1 MEKVLRYLE
10 EHKEEHLALAM
21 RLMAQPSISPTGE
34 GMAECAALLRSF
46 MEDAGVKTQ
55 LLPTPGHPILYG
67 EVDAGAPFT
76 VLIYGHYDVQPPEPL
91 ELWESPP
98 FTPTIRNGR
107 VYARGAGDNKGQLMA
122 NLLAVRAYHKTGT
135 PLPVNVKFIFEG
147 EEESSSAHLAWAVE
161 RYKEKL
167 RCDMVYTADGPQHA
181 SGAPTVLL
189 GVRGILY
196 VQVDCVAADRD
207 HHSGNKGGAVPN
219 PAWYLME
226 ALRQFWNGSPH
237 EVAIPGF
244 YDAVRPLTPFEEELL
259 AKLPWD
265 PAETARALG
274 LPEGHFDQTSAEE
287 FYARTLMRPTLNI
300 CGFTSGYGGPGSKTI
315 IPAKASAKLD
325 MRLVADQDPA
335 QIYELFVGH
344 LRRVTEPMERHGV
357 RFSVQH
363 LGDMAPSR
371 TPGDR
376 PEPQAVI
383 RAVREAYGAEPVVMP
398 CLGGSLPDYVWTR
411 ILGVPSVVVPYAN
424 HDEENHAPNENM
436 ALDCFWGGI
445 RCTAT
450 VLARLG
456 DMARGAVRGRIC
468 G

>member
-1 MEKVLRYLE
+1 MEKVLGYLA
-10 EHKEEHLALAM
+10 EHREEHLQMAM

-34 GMAECAALLRSF
+34 GMAECAALLRSM
-46 MEDAGVKTQ
+46 MEESGVRTEV
-55 LLPTPGHPILYG
+55 LATPGHPILFG

-91 ELWESPP
+91 ELWHSPP
-98 FTPTIRNGR
+98 FEPTIRNGR
-107 VYARGAGDNKGQLMA
+107 IYARGAGDNKGQLMA
-122 NLLAVRAYHKTGT
+122 NLLAVRAYLKTGT
-135 PLPVNVKFIFEG
+135 PLPVNVKFLFEG

-161 RYKEKL
+161 RYKERL
-167 RCDMVYTADGPQHA
+167 RCDMVYTADGPQHT

-196 VQVDCVAADRD
+196 VQVDCEAADRD
-207 HHSGNKGGAVPN
+207 HHSGNRGGAVPN

-226 ALRQFWNGSPH
+226 ALRRFWHESPH

-244 YDAVRPLTPFEEELL
+244 YDKVRPVTPFEQELL
-259 AKLPWD
+259 ERLPWD
-265 PAETARALG
+265 PAETARSLG
-274 LPEGHFDQTSAEE
+274 LPEGQFAGSSAAE

-315 IPAKASAKLD
+315 IPARASAKLD
-325 MRLVADQDPA
+325 MRLVVDQEPDEIFA
-335 QIYELFVGH
+335 LFAAH
-344 LRRVTEPMERHGV
+344 LKRVTAPMEALGL
-357 RFSVQH
+357 RFTLH
-363 LGDMAPSR
+363 RLGDMAPSR

-398 CLGGSLPDYVWTR
+398 SLGGSLPDYVWTR

-424 HDEENHAPNENM
+424 HDEDNHAPNENM
-436 ALDCFWGGI
+436 ALDRFFSGI
-445 RCTAT
+445 RCTAA
-450 VLARLG
+450 VLAHL
-456 DMARGAVRGRIC
+456 GRI
-468 G
+468 

>member
-1 MEKVLRYLE
+1 MEKVVQYLS
-10 EHKEEHLALAM
+10 EHEEEHLEMAM
-21 RLMAQPSISPTGE
+21 RLMAQPSVSPTGE
-34 GMAECAALLRSF
+34 GMAECAALLRSM
-46 MEDAGVKTQ
+46 MEDSGVKTEV
-55 LLPTPGHPILYG
+55 LETPGHPILFG

-91 ELWESPP
+91 ELWHSPP

-107 VYARGAGDNKGQLMA
+107 IYARGAGDNKGQLMA
-122 NLLAVRAYHKTGT
+122 NLLAVRAYQKTGT
-135 PLPVNVKFIFEG
+135 PLPVNVKFVFEG

-167 RCDMVYTADGPQHA
+167 ACDMVYTADGPQHS

-226 ALRQFWNGSPH
+226 ALRQFWHGSPH

-244 YDAVRPLTPFEEELL
+244 YDRVRPVTPFEAELL
-259 AKLPWD
+259 EKLPWD
-265 PAETARALG
+265 PTETAAALG
-274 LPEGHFDQTSAEE
+274 LPAGQFADTSAAE
-287 FYARTLMRPTLNI
+287 FYLRTLMRPTLNI

-315 IPAKASAKLD
+315 IPHRASAKLD
-325 MRLVADQDPA
+325 MRLVVDQEPA
-335 QIYELFVGH
+335 EIFDLFAAH
-344 LRRVTEPMERHGV
+344 LKRVTEPMERLGL

-376 PEPQAVI
+376 PEAQAVI

-398 CLGGSLPDYVWTR
+398 GLGGSLPDYVWTR
-411 ILGVPSVVVPYAN
+411 ILGTPSVVVPYAN
-424 HDEENHAPNENM
+424 HDEDNHAPNENM
-436 ALDCFWGGI
+436 AVDKFFSGI
-445 RCTAT
+445 RCAAT
-450 VLARLG
+450 VLRELG
-456 DMARGAVRGRIC
+456 QISR
-468 G
+468 